1 MTSWFESVR
10 RQFGSM
16 TEAKCRRHGSGGTR
30 RQTPAFVESLE
41 DRCLLAAGELDPSF
55 GTGGKVTTGFPA
67 DAQAT
72 SIALQSD
79 GKIVVFGGTD
89 VLGSNASFALI
100 RYNADGSLDT
110 SFDQDGKLSIDFA
123 ATSIALQ
130 VDGKIVV
137 AGSSSTVE
145 SNDFALARYNS
156 DGTLD
161 TSFGDG
167 GKLAT
172 DFSTSGFGTNDYGSR
187 VALQA
192 DGKIVVAGRSAGSF
206 ALARYNS
213 DGSLDSSF
221 DDDGMLVADIGV
233 DTNSSVPPSMVL
245 QEDGKI
251 VVAGGTQDSVGPPVF
266 GVARINSDGSPDT
279 SFDGD
284 GKLTT
289 KLGMQASQATSLAL
303 QSDGKIVVAGSTNLQ
318 SGALFALARYN
329 SDGSLDSSFDGN
341 GKVTTQFGNVDE
353 FAPYT
358 GAAYSTATG
367 IALQSDGAIVVAGY
381 TLKNSGSD
389 FAIARYNS
397 DGSLDTSFNDD
408 GKLTTGFRETGDD
421 QANAI
426 AIQTDGRIV
435 VAGFTDNEGSFE
447 FALARY
453 NSDTVVATLPTS
465 GGNVTALIVDGALH
479 IRRSLTSPDLIAPVA
494 LAAVSTIQFEGSNRT
509 DRLTLDGS
517 LNGFAGTITFN
528 GNAGNDTL
536 VASTIVRSVTFSG
549 GVGNDTF
556 LGGNGNDFADGGSGN
571 DSLSGGNGD
580 DSLGGGDGNDKLS
593 GDMGADSI
601 TGGAGADSVS
611 GGAGDDLLLGNAG
624 NDTINGGDDD
634 DSLSGGDANDRLT
647 GDAGNDTVTGDAGA
661 DIINGGDDDDL
672 LFGNAG
678 KDTIDGGRGDDVIDG
693 GDDNDNLKGSDG
705 DDAIRGGIGNDTLS
719 GGKGDDLLT
728 GSAGNDSLN
737 GDDGIDTLLGDDGND
752 KLNGGTGIDRI
763 NGVLTGP
770 SKDTISDSTK
780 VIDTSFAFDF
790 DALLAGL
797 L

>member
-1 MTSWFESVR
+1 MFDRRLTLAGIHAGVWKAEHALLVEGLLPLVAHIEGTIMRMTSWFESVR
-10 RQFGSM
+10 RRFGSVKG
-16 TEAKCRRHGSGGTR
+16 AKNRRHGSGETR
-30 RQTPAFVESLE
+30 RQTPVFVESLE
-41 DRCLLAAGELDPSF
+41 DRCLLAAGDLDPSF

-67 DAQAT
+67 DAQAI

-110 SFDQDGKLSIDFA
+110 SFDQDGKLTIDFA

-137 AGSSSTVE
+137 AGSTFTIE
-145 SNDFALARYNS
+145 NFDFALARYNS
-156 DGTLD
+156 NGSLD

-167 GKLAT
+167 GKVAT
-172 DFSTSGFGTNDYGSR
+172 DFSTSDLGTDDFARS

-192 DGKIVVAGRSAGSF
+192 DGKIVVAGKSGGFISF
-206 ALARYNS
+206 ARYHS

-221 DDDGMLVADIGV
+221 DEDGMLIATIGV
-233 DTNSSVPPSMVL
+233 EAYSFVPPSMVL
-245 QEDGKI
+245 QEDDKI
-251 VVAGGTQDSVGPPVF
+251 VIAGTTINSEF
-266 GVARINSDGSPDT
+266 ALARFNSDGSLDE

-284 GKLTT
+284 GQLTT
-289 KLGMQASQATSLAL
+289 KLGMFGSQATSLAL
-303 QSDGKIVVAGSTNLQ
+303 QSDGKIIVAGSTTFQ
-318 SGALFALARYN
+318 GGALFALARYN

-353 FAPYT
+353 FAPLT
-358 GAAYSTATG
+358 GASYSTATG
-367 IALQSDGAIVVAGY
+367 IALQPDGAIVVAGY
-381 TLKNSGSD
+381 TIKNSGTD
-389 FAIARYNS
+389 FALVRYNS

-408 GKLTTGFRETGDD
+408 GRLTTGFRETGDD

-426 AIQTDGRIV
+426 AIQADGRIV

-453 NSDTVVATLPTS
+453 NGDTVVATLPTS

-528 GNAGNDTL
+528 GNAGNDTF

-571 DSLSGGNGD
+571 DSLSGSNGD
-580 DSLGGGDGNDKLS
+580 DSLSGGDGNDKLS
-593 GDMGADSI
+593 GDTGDDSI
-601 TGGAGADSVS
+601 TGGAGADSIS
-611 GGAGDDLLLGNAG
+611 GGTGDDLLLGNAG
-624 NDTINGGDDD
+624 KDTINGGD
-634 DSLSGGDANDRLT
+634 N
-647 GDAGNDTVTGDAGA
+647 
-661 DIINGGDDDDL
+661 
-672 LFGNAG
+672 
-678 KDTIDGGRGDDVIDG
+678 DDVIDG

-705 DDAIRGGIGNDTLS
+705 DDSIRGGNGNDTLS

-728 GSAGNDSLN
+728 GSAGNDSLK
-737 GDDGIDTLLGDDGND
+737 GDAGTDTLLGDAGND
-752 KLNGGTGIDRI
+752 KLDGGTSTDTI

-770 SKDTISDSTK
+770 SRDTISDSTK

-790 DALLAGL
+790 DGLLAGL